1 MKFVTSCR
9 DTKLPGWENIMVD
22 YDLKSLLENLRETK
36 PLVHN
41 ITNYVVMNFTANTLL
56 AMGASPVMAHAV
68 EEVEEMVSLAK
79 ALVINIGTLSKQWI
93 ESMLKAGKRANE
105 TGVPVIVDPVGSG
118 ATSFRTNTFR
128 RLVNELKL
136 SVVRGN
142 ASEILS
148 IASDH
153 VRTKGVETAH
163 GAEEVLETA
172 RAAAREMDSVTAIT
186 GPVDL
191 ITDGARVI
199 RCYNGHPLLGSVTG
213 TGCAATAAIAAFN
226 CITSDSFE
234 ATLAGLAFF
243 GLAGEIAGAKANSP
257 GSFMVA
263 LLDALHEISPEEF
276 QEKARVEE
284 G

>member
-1 MKFVTSCR
+1 
-9 DTKLPGWENIMVD
+9 MVD
-22 YDLKSLLENLRETK
+22 YNLKSLLEKLKEKR

-68 EEVEEMVSLAK
+68 DEVEEMVSFAN

-105 TGVPVIVDPVGSG
+105 IGLPVILDPVGSG

-128 RLVNELKL
+128 NLAKELKL

-148 IASDH
+148 IRSDY

-163 GAEEVLETA
+163 GAEEALETA
-172 RAAAREMDSVTAIT
+172 RAAAREIDSVAAIT

-191 ITDGARVI
+191 VTDGARVI

-226 CITSDSFE
+226 SITNDSLE
-234 ATLAGLAFF
+234 AASAGLAFF
-243 GLAGEIAGAKANSP
+243 GLAGEVAGAKANSP

-263 LLDALHEISPEEF
+263 LLDALHEITPEEF
-276 QEKARVEE
+276 RGKARLEE

>member
-1 MKFVTSCR
+1 
-9 DTKLPGWENIMVD
+9 MVG
-22 YDLKSLLENLRETK
+22 YDLKSLLEKLREK
-36 PLVHN
+36 RPLVHN

-68 EEVEEMVSLAK
+68 DEVEEMVSLAK
-79 ALVINIGTLSKQWI
+79 ALVINIGTLSKHWI
-93 ESMLKAGKRANE
+93 ESMFKAGKRANE
-105 TGVPVIVDPVGSG
+105 IGLPVILDPVGSG

-128 RLVNELKL
+128 SLVKELRL

-148 IASDH
+148 IRSEYI
-153 VRTKGVETAH
+153 RTKGVETAH
-163 GAEEVLETA
+163 GAEEALETA
-172 RAAAREMDSVTAIT
+172 RAVAREIDSVAAIT

-191 ITDGARVI
+191 VTDGARVI
-199 RCYNGHPLLGSVTG
+199 RCNNGHPLLGSVTG

-226 CITSDSFE
+226 SITSDSLE
-234 ATLAGLAFF
+234 AASAGLAFF
-243 GLAGEIAGAKANSP
+243 GLAGEVAGARANSP

-263 LLDALHEISPEEF
+263 LLDALYEITPEEF
-276 QEKARVEE
+276 QGKARLEE